1 MKHPRPHRAR
11 AAAEPP
17 SAPDAPPLQQLYVI
31 PVREIVV
38 CPHMIMPIVVGR
50 PLSLRALELAMRGD
64 KTVFIATQRVFD
76 EDEPG
81 PGGLFECGCIC
92 RVMQSVRQQDGS
104 VKILLEGIAAGYMCS
119 CEKHEQAWLASV
131 EPVELTAGLAPSKA
145 EAAMRAAISLFE
157 EYVRKNPK
165 IPDEALQITAGIR
178 DPLKLFY
185 LITGHLTCNPD
196 VKIDLLGAQDLPSAY
211 LDLCRVISNEIEL
224 LNLEHRI
231 YNEVRKQI
239 DEQQKSYFLNE
250 QIKAIER
257 ELGRKGFD
265 EIRIY
270 ENKLK
275 RAGMPPAVLEVAH
288 TELQR
293 LEKMPSFSPEGTVIR
308 NYLDWLIAIPWQK
321 TTKDNLDIAHA
332 REILDQTHYGLK
344 EPKQRLLEFLAVRT
358 LRAEHPAT
366 ARRAK
371 RARARAARYS
381 EAASTVLCLVGPP
394 GVGKTSLARAIAD
407 ALGRRFVRIA
417 LGGVRDEAEIRGHR
431 RTYIGALPG
440 RIIQGLKKAGTRNPV
455 MLLDEVDKL
464 CSDLRGDPASALLEV
479 LDPEQNRAFNDH
491 YLEVDVDLSDVIF
504 ICTANVQDA
513 IHPTLRDR
521 MEKIELS
528 SYTEAE
534 KLAIARSFLIEKQ
547 RAANA
552 IPTHVSFDDD
562 ALRMIIREY
571 THEAGVREL
580 DRQLAQIMRK
590 LAMDLVAQK
599 SAARRAPRA
608 ITAADVRRL
617 LGTPK
622 HRPDASLPEPVPG
635 VAVGLAWTETGGEL
649 LKVEVSVLQ
658 GKGEL
663 ILTGQ
668 LGDVMQESARAAL
681 SFVRARRAALKLPRT
696 FFARHDVH
704 IHVPEGAIPKD
715 GPSAGI
721 TIAAALYSALSGT
734 PVRHKLAMT
743 GEITLNGAVL
753 LVGGLKEK
761 LLAAHRAG
769 ITEVIIPHRNEADL
783 DDVPAEVRTALRIH
797 CVNSMQDVITLAFPT
812 PARPAARPRH
822 S

>member
-1 MKHPRPHRAR
+1 MKRPRPHRPG
-11 AAAEPP
+11 AAAEPA
-17 SAPDAPPLQQLYVI
+17 SAPDEPPLQQLYVI
-31 PVREIVV
+31 PVREMVV
-38 CPHMIMPIVVGR
+38 CPHMVMPIVVGR

-64 KTVFIATQRVFD
+64 KSVFIATQKVFD

-81 PGGLFECGCIC
+81 PDGLFKCGCIC

-104 VKILLEGIAAGYMCS
+104 LKILLEGIAAGYMCT
-119 CEKHEQAWLASV
+119 CEKHEQAWLAGV
-131 EPVELTAGLAPSKA
+131 EPVKLTAGLAPPKA
-145 EAAMRAAISLFE
+145 EAATRAAISLFE

-185 LITGHLTCNPD
+185 LITGHLTCNPE
-196 VKIDLLGAQDLPSAY
+196 VKIDLLGARDLPSAY
-211 LDLCRVISNEIEL
+211 LALCRVLSNEIEL

-231 YNEVRKQI
+231 YNEVRKQM

-265 EIRIY
+265 EIRVY
-270 ENKLK
+270 EETLQ
-275 RAGMPPAVLEVAH
+275 RAGMPPPVFEAAH

-293 LEKMPSFSPEGTVIR
+293 LEKMPPFSPEGTVIR
-308 NYLDWLIAIPWQK
+308 NYLDWLIAIPWQQ

-332 REILDQTHYGLK
+332 REILEQTHYGLK
-344 EPKQRLLEFLAVRT
+344 EPKQRLLEYLAVRT
-358 LRAEHPAT
+358 LRAEHPAA
-366 ARRAK
+366 ARRKK
-371 RARARAARYS
+371 RAHATRHEDAG
-381 EAASTVLCLVGPP
+381 STVLCLVGPP

-479 LDPEQNRAFNDH
+479 LDPEQNRTFNDH

-521 MEKIELS
+521 MEKIELT

-552 IPTHVSFDDD
+552 IPAPVSLDDD
-562 ALRMIIREY
+562 ALRTIIREY

-590 LAMDLVAQK
+590 LAMELVAQK

-635 VAVGLAWTETGGEL
+635 TAVGLAWTETGGEI
-649 LKVEVSVLQ
+649 LKVEVSVLE

-734 PVRHKLAMT
+734 PVRHTLAMT

-769 ITEVIIPHRNEADL
+769 IAEVIIPQRNEADL
-783 DDVPAEVRTALRIH
+783 DDVPSEVRDALRVH
-797 CVNSMQDVITLAFPT
+797 LVSTMQDVIALAFPT
-812 PARPAARPRH
+812 PPRRAVRH
-822 S
+822 A